1 MDAQELQNPE
11 NLSTIWVK
19 NLGSIVNKMNNTKS
33 LMIGMKANDAVELD
47 IEQNISRGEC
57 TTRRWFIL
65 MSISTQ

>member
-1 MDAQELQNPE
+1 MWSFEPMDAQELQNPE
-11 NLSTIWVK
+11 NLSTIWGK

-57 TTRRWFIL
+57 TT
-65 MSISTQ
+65 

>member
-57 TTRRWFIL
+57 TTWRWFI
-65 MSISTQ
+65 